1 MMELSREKNLRGDSE
16 GVIIL
21 RVTAHDV
28 TSVWRVRGHT
38 ERRGR
43 KQERQ
48 KRREKVMHNKDDAQ
62 VY

>member
-1 MMELSREKNLRGDSE
+1 
-16 GVIIL
+16 
-21 RVTAHDV
+21 VTAHDV

-43 KQERQ
+43 RQERQ